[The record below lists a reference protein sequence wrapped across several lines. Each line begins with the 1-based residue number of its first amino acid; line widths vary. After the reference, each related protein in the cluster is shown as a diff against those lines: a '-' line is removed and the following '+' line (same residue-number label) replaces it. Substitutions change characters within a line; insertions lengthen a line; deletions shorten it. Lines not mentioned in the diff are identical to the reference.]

1 MVDNIV
7 GLFQNYPQLAVFLA
21 IAIGYYV
28 GKLKIFGFNLGSTA
42 GVLIAALF
50 IGQMNIPVPSLLK
63 TVAFALFIFT
73 IGYKVGPQFFGGMKK
88 DGIKYFWLS
97 LFVGLVG
104 LGVTIALGKFFGFD
118 KGTTAGLLGGSLTQ
132 SAVIG
137 TAEGAI
143 KHLSIT
149 AAQKTT
155 LESNVAIAYA
165 ITYIFGTAGLVIF
178 YKLIPK
184 IMGINL
190 KEEAKKL
197 EREMSGSTGEDS
209 PELFSWSK

>member
-73 IGYKVGPQFFGGMKK
+73 IGYKVGPQF
-88 DGIKYFWLS
+88 
-97 LFVGLVG
+97 LV
-104 LGVTIALGKFFGFD
+104 
-118 KGTTAGLLGGSLTQ
+118 
-132 SAVIG
+132 
-137 TAEGAI
+137 E
-143 KHLSIT
+143 
-149 AAQKTT
+149 
-155 LESNVAIAYA
+155 
-165 ITYIFGTAGLVIF
+165 
-178 YKLIPK
+178 
-184 IMGINL
+184 
-190 KEEAKKL
+190 
-197 EREMSGSTGEDS
+197 
-209 PELFSWSK
+209 